1 MLKKLYNWMLEK
13 AGSPRAVP
21 ALAAISFIESSM
33 FPLPPDIMLIP
44 MCLANRQ
51 KAFWFAFVCSVAS
64 VIGGLFG
71 YAIGYFLYETV
82 GVWVL
87 NLYGGADEMYA
98 TFQKAFDQYGF
109 WLVMMA
115 GFTPFPFKVITICS
129 GLTKLNIGV
138 FVLAS
143 AISRSS
149 RFFLEALLI
158 KIYGDK
164 IRDVMEKHLEVITT
178 SFFVLL
184 VGGFFLIRFII

>member
-1 MLKKLYNWMLEK
+1 MIKKLYAWMLDK
-13 AGSPRAVP
+13 AASPAATP

-44 MCLANRQ
+44 MCLANRK

-64 VIGGLFG
+64 ILGGLLG

-82 GVWVL
+82 GKWLL
-87 NLYGGADEMYA
+87 NLYGGADHWFD
-98 TFQKAFDQYGF
+98 TFQKAFDENGF

-129 GLTKLNIGV
+129 GLTKLNLGI
-138 FVLAS
+138 FVLAA
-143 AISRSS
+143 AISRSA

-158 KIYGDK
+158 TIYGDK
-164 IRDVMEKHLEVITT
+164 IRNILEKHLELITT
-178 SFFVLL
+178 AFFILL
-184 VGGFFLIRFII
+184 VGGFLLLKFVI